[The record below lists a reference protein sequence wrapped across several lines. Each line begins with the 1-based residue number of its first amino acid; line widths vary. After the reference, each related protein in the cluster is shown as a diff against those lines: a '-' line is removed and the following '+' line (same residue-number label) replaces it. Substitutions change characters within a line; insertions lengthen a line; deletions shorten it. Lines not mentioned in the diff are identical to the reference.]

1 MRINLM
7 YNYNFVDPNIYID
20 NNKIYIYE
28 KHKKYM
34 LQEVNNLE
42 ELKEI
47 NRLIITNRLQSNY
60 YNIIKTKKNDLT
72 IKYDN
77 KEYVLLEIRNCNY
90 ITKNIELTNNV
101 LNRSNWYYLW
111 IKKNDHI
118 ISIRE
123 EIIINNPK
131 VEGIIDYYIGMAENA
146 IEYLKVNMEIGAYK
160 NVYISAKRYCDIN
173 NPINIVLDCRERLI
187 VEKIKKQIFE
197 LNKIPQIEYI
207 VNIIKKNELNVHRV
221 YARLLYPTFFFDIIE
236 RNNLV
241 DNQIHEITKKTQI
254 YELLLR
260 RLYLKLIKNY
270 KIKNIDWI

>member
-1 MRINLM
+1 M

-90 ITKNIELTNNV
+90 ITKNIKLTNNI

-123 EIIINNPK
+123 EIIKNNPK

-160 NVYISAKRYCDIN
+160 NVYFSAKRYCDIN
-173 NPINIVLDCRERLI
+173 NPINIVLDCRERLF

-221 YARLLYPTFFFDIIE
+221 YARLLYPTFFFDVIE